1 MLAPATM
8 QVRRLTP
15 RECERLQG
23 FPDDWTAIEYRGK
36 PAADG
41 PRYKA
46 LGNSMAVNVMAF
58 IGERI
63 DRMGKSEHTLSTND
77 EVCTPAAVY
86 DRIVEILGP
95 IGFDP
100 CSHPAS
106 TVPSETQVL
115 LPRYWTDPLKPCP
128 AEESGGEQLTIYGDG
143 LSFNWGGMGLVYV
156 NPPYSL
162 LPKQPWV
169 RKAREEADEAV
180 LLLPVRTAGAWWQDE
195 VTRCSAVTFLRG
207 RVQHDGEEQGAPFH
221 QALVYCGPRA
231 DLWLAKA
238 SALGWTVRAR

>member
-1 MLAPATM
+1 
-8 QVRRLTP
+8 
-15 RECERLQG
+15 
-23 FPDDWTAIEYRGK
+23 
-36 PAADG
+36 
-41 PRYKA
+41 
-46 LGNSMAVNVMAF
+46 
-58 IGERI
+58 
-63 DRMGKSEHTLSTND
+63 MGKSEHTLSTND

-106 TVPSETQVL
+106 AVPSETQVL

-128 AEESGGEQLTIYGDG
+128 AEESGGEQLTVYGDG
-143 LSFNWGGMGLVYV
+143 LSFDWGGMGLVYV

-195 VTRCSAVTFLRG
+195 VSRCQAITFLRG
-207 RVQHDGEEQGAPFH
+207 RVQHDGAEHGAPFH
-221 QALVYCGPRA
+221 QCLVYCGSRV
-231 DLWLAKA
+231 DLWVEKMG
-238 SALGWTVRAR
+238 SLGWTVLGEEWSR